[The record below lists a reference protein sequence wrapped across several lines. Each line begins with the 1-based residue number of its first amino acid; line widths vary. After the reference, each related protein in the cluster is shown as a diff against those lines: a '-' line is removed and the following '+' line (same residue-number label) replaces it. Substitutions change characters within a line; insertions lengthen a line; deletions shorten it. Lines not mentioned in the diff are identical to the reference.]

1 MYIFLSILIAVVA
14 LLLIFIVMIQES
26 KGGGLAAGFSSAN
39 NVIGVRRA
47 TNGVERTTWVLA
59 GIMGFL
65 CIVIAHWEPTRE
77 SSATQNGSSVITD
90 YVDKATIPAA
100 TDAQPFGDGTTAI
113 PTTETDNSTESS
125 VPAEV
130 PVATTPTE

>member
-39 NVIGVRRA
+39 NVVGVRRA
-47 TNGVERTTWVLA
+47 TNGVERLTWILA
-59 GIMGFL
+59 GIMVFL
-65 CIVIAHWEPTRE
+65 CIIIAHWKPSNEI
-77 SSATQNGSSVITD
+77 ATTQTNESVITD

-100 TDAQPFGDGTTAI
+100 TDAQPFGDSTTPANE
-113 PTTETDNSTESS
+113 PA
-125 VPAEV
+125 PAET
-130 PVATTPTE
+130 PATPAE

>member
-14 LLLIFIVMIQES
+14 VLLILIVMIQES

-39 NVIGVRRA
+39 NVVGVRRA
-47 TNGVERTTWVLA
+47 TNAVERITWILA

-65 CIVIAHWEPTRE
+65 CIAIAHWEPSRT
-77 SSATQNGSSVITD
+77 SAANQTEKSVITD

-100 TDAQPFGDGTTAI
+100 TDAQPFGDATT
-113 PTTETDNSTESS
+113 TTPSTEST
-125 VPAEV
+125 PAET
-130 PVATTPTE
+130 TTPAESAPVTPAQ